1 MRTTHGPAPLTR
13 LPDGTVKQVNPL
25 TGTQVWTVPGRA
37 DRPLG
42 VRPATTARLDPAA
55 AGRYCAF
62 CHENYRQTP
71 PERSRLV
78 RSARG
83 QGDDGEP
90 GWRRLDRLPA
100 EELDTSLAEFRQV
113 PNLFAILPYD
123 YWRTNY
129 GYTAPPAAVAHL
141 QAYLATPGGRAHV
154 LAVVHDRLRA
164 GGLTE
169 ARWAAMPLDERLG
182 HATGFF
188 AGGHDVVIAR
198 RHYVDGA
205 TTDDQLAG
213 SGTLTPAEHQRFLA
227 FTIAGQRA
235 LYAANPFV
243 RYVAVFQNW
252 LRPAGASFDHLH
264 KQLVA
269 IDEHGGQ
276 TDAELTRLAT
286 EPQLFNTV
294 VDHALDAGLVV
305 AENDHAL
312 AFAGFG
318 HHFPTLEIYSKSA
331 RQLPWE
337 HDDAELRAV
346 SDLLHAC
353 HAATGAEVPTNEEWH
368 YRPPDAAAAMP
379 WRILL
384 KWRVSTIAGFEGG
397 TKIYLNTL
405 DPWAVRDRVVPRLRE
420 LRAAGRTAAMG
431 IGAEC
436 AGGRSSLRYADGDGA
451 ASG

>member
-1 MRTTHGPAPLTR
+1 MRTTHQAASLTR

-25 TGTQVWTVPGRA
+25 TGTQVWSVPGRA

-42 VRPATTARLDPAA
+42 VRPAAAAPVDPAA

-78 RSARG
+78 RSG
-83 QGDDGEP
+83 PTEGDGEH
-90 GWRRLDRLPA
+90 GWQLLERLTA
-100 EELDTSLAEFRQV
+100 AELDTTVAEFRRV
-113 PNLFAILPYD
+113 PNLFAILSYD
-123 YWRTNY
+123 YWRVNY
-129 GYTAPPAAVAHL
+129 GYTAPSEAVEHERD
-141 QAYLATPGGRAHV
+141 YLATPAGRAHV

-169 ARWAAMPLDERLG
+169 AQWAGMPEGERLK
-182 HATGFF
+182 HARGFF

-198 RHYVDGA
+198 RHFVDGA
-205 TTDDQLAG
+205 TTNDQLAG
-213 SGTLTPAEHQRFLA
+213 SGTLTPAEHHRFLT
-227 FTIAGQRA
+227 FTVTSQRA
-235 LYAANPFV
+235 LYAANPFA

-276 TDAELTRLAT
+276 TDAEVARLAT
-286 EPQLFNTV
+286 DPQLFNTV

-305 AENDHAL
+305 AENDHAV

-318 HHFPTLEIYSKSA
+318 HHFPTLEIYSKS
-331 RQLPWE
+331 RRHLPWD
-337 HDDAELRAV
+337 HDDAELRGI

-353 HAATGAEVPTNEEWH
+353 HAATGADVPTNEEWH
-368 YRPPDAAAAMP
+368 YRPPDVATAMP
-379 WRILL
+379 WRIML

-405 DPWAVRDRVVPRLRE
+405 DPWAMRDRVVPRLRE
-420 LRAAGRTAAMG
+420 LRAAGRIAAMD
-431 IGAEC
+431 IGTEC
-436 AGGRSSLRYADGDGA
+436 PASRSSLRYAEGA
-451 ASG
+451 GVAPR